1 MTKTEAVA
9 VNNVVAH
16 LIGMKG
22 VLSHLDTAATFDS
35 ALHSAALL
43 ADSAHKSLG
52 TGLTAPTCGR
62 SGTARGLICA
72 PGLAE

>member
-52 TGLTAPTCGR
+52 TGLDGSDVR
-62 SGTARGLICA
+62 KKWNGQEG
-72 PGLAE
+72 